1 MKWLTVTAIKGHKVR
16 SVNFNLVELTLGSPE
31 PLVDA
36 QRSGQVKRLARQVLG
51 AITDAKLL
59 HLLPDTAL
67 GDRSRGY

>member
-1 MKWLTVTAIKGHKVR
+1 MAYGDSNQGPQGSLGKLQSI
-16 SVNFNLVELTLGSPE
+16 ELTLGSPK

-51 AITDAKLL
+51 AITDSKLL